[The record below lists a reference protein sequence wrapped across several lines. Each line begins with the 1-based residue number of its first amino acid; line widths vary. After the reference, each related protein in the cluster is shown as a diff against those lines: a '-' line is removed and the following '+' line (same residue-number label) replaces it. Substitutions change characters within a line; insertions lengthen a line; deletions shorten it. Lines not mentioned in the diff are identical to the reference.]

1 MKSSSHRNSMQSFDS
16 IVGNATRIE
25 GTLHV
30 DESLR
35 IDGRLNGNLEQQAG
49 KSRWIIIGPTGE
61 IHGDIRAQNVSVAGK
76 VIGNIFAT
84 ESIELMD
91 GCEVR
96 GNITHRSITVEPGAS
111 VHGQLIAREGDEDS
125 QAEAQRAIEVAR
137 NGTS

>member
-1 MKSSSHRNSMQSFDS
+1 MQSFDS

-61 IHGDIRAQNVSVAGK
+61 IHGDIRA
-76 VIGNIFAT
+76 
-84 ESIELMD
+84 
-91 GCEVR
+91 
-96 GNITHRSITVEPGAS
+96 
-111 VHGQLIAREGDEDS
+111 
-125 QAEAQRAIEVAR
+125 
-137 NGTS
+137 

>member
-1 MKSSSHRNSMQSFDS
+1 MQSFDS

-125 QAEAQRAIEVAR
+125 QAKAQRAIEVAR
-137 NGTS
+137 NGTN